1 MVAKVNG
8 AIKSQKRILGDG
20 YMKIL
25 GKAMQK
31 SARERTKKV
40 EEVAEELFKE
50 RKELYRKLAKK

>member
-1 MVAKVNG
+1 
-8 AIKSQKRILGDG
+8 
-20 YMKIL
+20 MKIL